1 MKVKRSR
8 EIGPPEKEFVE
19 SKDSYETIA
28 EETEETIEG
37 VTGESS

>member
-8 EIGPPEKEFVE
+8 EIGPPEKESVE

-28 EETEETIEG
+28 KETEETTEG